1 MVREYSQ
8 SFNINLAAYFM
19 EESESSYSKALEID
33 SSDSNWTD
41 KIKIK
46 TISLIDIY
54 CEWLIEIGLNEDK
67 VVTLLLKLKE
77 KSIDLAKCQI
87 LYQLATLYYK
97 SSITSLESNLNK
109 SFRCIN
115 ECNYYYEECLKL
127 HNQYMHLFYFDFDLE
142 EFNSD
147 KIIQVSLSI
156 FKEKK
161 VYIT

>member
-1 MVREYSQ
+1 MIREYSQ
-8 SFNINLAAYFM
+8 SSKLNLATYYM

-33 SSDSNWTD
+33 SFDTIWTG
-41 KIKIK
+41 KIKMR

-87 LYQLATLYYK
+87 FYQLAMLYYK
-97 SSITSLESNLNK
+97 SSIISLEENLNK
-109 SFRCIN
+109 SFRSIN
-115 ECNYYYEECLKL
+115 ECNYYYEECIKL
-127 HNQYMHLFYFDFDLE
+127 HNQCMHKFFYFDFDLE

-156 FKEKK
+156 LE
-161 VYIT
+161 V